1 MDFKLTERDE
11 MLQKTIREF
20 AEKEIPPRMDTM
32 EETGEFP
39 MDLLK
44 GLADMGILGVI
55 TPREYGGAGLGHLAR
70 ILVLEQLGRVCP
82 AMPMALQ
89 VHHMCTYAL
98 NTFGSEEQKKKYLP
112 PLAQGE
118 ALGVVAVTEP
128 SGGSDVAATKSTGR
142 LEGDKYILNGRKC
155 FITNAHV
162 SNTWIVPV
170 MTGEGRK
177 GMSAFIVEKDFP
189 GAKTGHI
196 EDKVGLRG
204 ANTGELV
211 FQDCEVPKE
220 NLIGGEGNGMAV
232 ALGTIGSCGRPGMA
246 SVGLGILNAV
256 IEEAVKFATERE
268 LYGKP
273 ISNLQAIQWYITE
286 IYSDL
291 EIARLLAYRAGWM
304 LDNNIPADAAAT
316 LAKQWICE
324 AAARSARKAI
334 EIHGSYGILK
344 EYPIQR
350 LMRDALVAVPAGG
363 TAEIAKLVLSRIAI
377 KQYQ

>member
-11 MLQKTIREF
+11 MLQRTIREF
-20 AEKEIPPRMDTM
+20 AEKEIPPRMDKM
-32 EETGEFP
+32 EESGEFP

-44 GLADMGILGVI
+44 GLAGMGILGVI

-82 AMPMALQ
+82 AIPMALQ

-112 PLAQGE
+112 PLAHGE

-155 FITNAHV
+155 FITNSHV

-177 GMSAFIVEKDFP
+177 GMSAFIVEKGFP
-189 GAKTGHI
+189 GAKAGHI
-196 EDKVGLRG
+196 ENKVGLRG

-256 IEEAVKFATERE
+256 IEEAVKFASERE

-273 ISNLQAIQWYITE
+273 ISNLQAIQWYIAE
-286 IYSDL
+286 IYADL

-324 AAARSARKAI
+324 AAARSARKAA